1 MMLTCD
7 AREKLGRDTPFFRE
21 MSEAAA
27 DDPFRFRLL
36 FAGLE
41 ASRTRVLRKKNDC
54 LMNLT
59 RRGHHLLPFLK
70 QSSFQTV
77 SWIEGISFMSRH

>member
-1 MMLTCD
+1 MLTCD

-41 ASRTRVLRKKNDC
+41 ASRTRELRKKNDC
-54 LMNLT
+54 LINLT

-70 QSSFQTV
+70 QGRLQTV
-77 SWIEGISFMSRH
+77 ARVQGIRFMSRH